1 MYDSTMDI
9 HLHRA
14 YDLQDHRRH
23 AIGLRS
29 RTCCGLSRSHV
40 RATNLEFVPDDF
52 FACPAC
58 VAAIGAAAA

>member
-1 MYDSTMDI
+1 MDI

-29 RTCCGLSRSHV
+29 RTCCGLARSHV
-40 RATNLEFVPDDF
+40 RATNLEFDPNDF
-52 FACPAC
+52 LVCPEC
-58 VAAIGAAAA
+58 AAAYRSPAA